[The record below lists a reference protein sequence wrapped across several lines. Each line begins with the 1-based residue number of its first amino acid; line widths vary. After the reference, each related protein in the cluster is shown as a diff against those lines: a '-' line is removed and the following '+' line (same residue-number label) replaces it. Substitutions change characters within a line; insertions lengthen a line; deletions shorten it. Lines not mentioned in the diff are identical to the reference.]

1 MTTINQHKLVIYITY
16 IIYLLRVLLI
26 VDKNKLKMAF
36 PFHERH
42 QGKRERKKTAVDRP
56 TSASTVRHDNYQVG
70 GALGTS
76 STHFLRHTAGPG
88 NGPGAVFPYGLYEHG
103 MCGLK
108 G

>member
-16 IIYLLRVLLI
+16 ITYLLRVLLI
-26 VDKNKLKMAF
+26 VDKNKLKMTF
-36 PFHERH
+36 PFHEQH
-42 QGKRERKKTAVDRP
+42 QGKRERGKNCHRP
-56 TSASTVRHDNYQVG
+56 TSASTVRHVNYQVG

-88 NGPGAVFPYGLYEHG
+88 NCPGAVYGLHEHG